1 MPVACATAAWG
12 AVPPASTAT
21 NTATSRRIFISL
33 PPSGER
39 ESGTQPHGHRSPPAR
54 QRGPSTAR
62 TGRDGQSNQ
71 KRTPPVRMNVLPP
84 PISPRAS
91 ANGVRCEP
99 LSLNVV
105 PPSRFSPALVW
116 ETLVPPDG
124 PADACAMFKPA
135 PAYGRKLLRAG
146 TVNRYATLPLISQ

>member
-105 PPSRFSPALVW
+105 PPSRFSPALVA
-116 ETLVPPDG
+116 EVLMLPAD
-124 PADACAMFKPA
+124 ADACAMFKP
-135 PAYGRKLLRAG
+135 PPPYGARELRAG
-146 TVNRYATLPLISQ
+146 TRNRYATLPLISQ